1 MKKIR
6 SIIVLLFVLFSVQAI
21 AQTTTTYTI
30 QNNPGTSSHPS
41 SNEPYRVR
49 KDVSD
54 SEEGGSFS
62 NTYYT
67 NLTDAFD
74 FVKAYANGAEVIFD
88 GITGTINYGSS
99 ETLTCNSLTL
109 SNNSNITLTNLN
121 ATVTNSVNINS
132 GTLSLNNLICLSTV
146 SVYGTLKITT
156 TGNIG
161 NLTVNG
167 RFYTHNLSISNK
179 VTVGNSN
186 VLKVSGNATING
198 TKNFSTNSI
207 VIGISR
213 TFDLDLTLTRGF
225 WNLIGFPNDNGI
237 TTLAAATD
245 ADGTAIPDIWALAFD
260 YSNNSWSSTYL
271 TGNAEGT
278 KRGKGFL
285 VFPNIPDDPT
295 HNIDLNIT
303 SDNKD
308 LSLTYNGTAGSNG
321 TRWFAL
327 ANPFT
332 QRIAV
337 EKFLSKNTVQGT
349 RVYVDNGDSYSYK
362 TVGVI
367 EPLQGFIVNIN
378 PSYTS
383 INFKLDE
390 IFYASQAKS
399 ETTTNNEIVLDVVTG
414 EHAVALSFAENEAA
428 LTEYD
433 IFDADKMFG
442 TGAVAEPYFT
452 LGEKTLC
459 HQVVNTLPY
468 VAPMNIRSGEA
479 RDIKIVASDIPEQY
493 EVILKDGE
501 EEIAL
506 EQGSIYE
513 TLVANGENA
522 ERFQVIIN
530 KKNGV
535 SISDVESLSDI
546 SLRQYNRNIII
557 EGGKN
562 IHTEI
567 FNMLGQKVYETSSRN
582 FTLNNAN
589 AGTYVVKVKDGNS
602 VNTTK
607 IIIK

>member
-21 AQTTTTYTI
+21 AQTTTYTI
-30 QNNPGTSSHPS
+30 QNTPDNISSHPS
-41 SNEPYRVR
+41 SSEPYRV
-49 KDVSD
+49 KKEITDDEGNGSVST
-54 SEEGGSFS
+54 
-62 NTYYT
+62 TYYT
-67 NLTDAFD
+67 NLTNAFN
-74 FVKAYANGAEVIFD
+74 FVKTSSSGAEVIFD

-99 ETLTCNSLTL
+99 ETLLCNSLTL

-132 GTLSLNNLICLSTV
+132 GTLSLNNLICPSTV
-146 SVYGTLKITT
+146 FVYGTLKITT

-161 NLTVNG
+161 KLTVNG
-167 RFYTHNLSISNK
+167 RFYTHNLYISNK

-207 VIGISR
+207 IIGISR
-213 TFDLDLTLTRGF
+213 DFDLDLALTGGF
-225 WNLIGFPNDNGI
+225 WNLIGFPNDYGI
-237 TTLAAATD
+237 TTLAAETD
-245 ADGTAIPDIWALAFD
+245 ADGTPIPDIWALAFN
-260 YSNNSWSSTYL
+260 YSNNNWSNTYL
-271 TGNAEGT
+271 TSDGEGT
-278 KRGKGFL
+278 TRGKGFL
-285 VFPNIPDDPT
+285 AFPDVNENTT
-295 HNIDLNIT
+295 HNIDLNIA
-303 SDNKD
+303 SKNED
-308 LSLTYNGTAGSNG
+308 LSLPYEGTAGSNG

-332 QRIAV
+332 QRISI
-337 EKFLSKNTVQGT
+337 EKFLSKDTVQGK

-367 EPLQGFIVNIN
+367 EPLQGFIVNIH
-378 PSYTS
+378 PSHTS

-501 EEIAL
+501 EEILL

-513 TLVANGENA
+513 TLVSNGENA
-522 ERFQVIIN
+522 DRFQLIIN

-535 SISDVESLSDI
+535 SISDVESLSNV

-567 FNMLGQKVYETSSRN
+567 FNMLGQKVYETSNRN
-582 FTLNNAN
+582 FILNDAKS
-589 AGTYVVKVKDGNS
+589 GTYIVKVKDGNS

>member
-1 MKKIR
+1 MKNIKNF
-6 SIIVLLFVLFSVQAI
+6 IVLLFVLFTIPTI
-21 AQTTTTYTI
+21 AQTTYTI
-30 QNNPGTSSHPS
+30 GPGCNSTPHFDVKRTTQTSADGFVDETTTTIGHKNTLNQIIELISDDVNENS
-41 SNEPYRVR
+41 YSNYSLVFN
-49 KDVSD
+49 
-54 SEEGGSFS
+54 GNLNFS
-62 NTYYT
+62 GQSLIT
-67 NLTDAFD
+67 LTP
-74 FVKAYANGAEVIFD
+74 
-88 GITGTINYGSS
+88 TLTTING
-99 ETLTCNSLTL
+99 TLTVGDVNIGSITVNGTLNANSLT
-109 SNNSNITLTNLN
+109 
-121 ATVTNSVNINS
+121 IN
-132 GTLSLNNLICLSTV
+132 
-146 SVYGTLKITT
+146 
-156 TGNIG
+156 TGKT
-161 NLTVNG
+161 LTVNG
-167 RFYTHNLSISNK
+167 NVYTNTLTNNGTISVNDYK
-179 VTVGNSN
+179 I
-186 VLKVSGNATING
+186 LKVNVTYADNG
-198 TKNFSTNSI
+198 TEDFDANAI
-207 VIGISR
+207 VIGINR
-213 TFDLDLTLTRGF
+213 TFDLDLALTGGF
-225 WNLIGFPNDNGI
+225 WNLIGFPNNDGI
-237 TTLAAATD
+237 ATLAALYD
-245 ADGTAIPDIWALAFD
+245 ADGTPIPDIWALAFD
-260 YSNNSWSSTYL
+260 YSNNNWSNTYL
-271 TGNAEGT
+271 TSDGEGT

-285 VFPNIPDDPT
+285 AFPNVPEYTT

-303 SDNKD
+303 SENED
-308 LSLTYNGTAGSNG
+308 LLSFSYEGTAGSDG

-332 QRIAV
+332 QKIAA
-337 EKFLSKNTVQGT
+337 EKFLSKNTLQGQG
-349 RVYVDNGDSYSYK
+349 VYVDNGDSYSYQEA
-362 TVGVI
+362 GVI
-367 EPLQGFIVNIN
+367 KPLQGFFVNMASGHTTID
-378 PSYTS
+378 
-383 INFKLDE
+383 FKLDE
-390 IFYASQAKS
+390 IFYALQSKS

-513 TLVANGENA
+513 TLVSNGENA
-522 ERFQVIIN
+522 DRFKVIIN

-535 SISDVESLSDI
+535 SISDVENVSETSI
-546 SLRQYNRNIII
+546 SQYNRNIII
-557 EGGKN
+557 EGGNN

-607 IIIK
+607 IVIK

>member
-21 AQTTTTYTI
+21 AQTTITYTI

-41 SNEPYRVR
+41 SSEPYRVR

-62 NTYYT
+62 NSYYT
-67 NLTDAFD
+67 NFTAAFN
-74 FVKAYANGAEVIFD
+74 FVKANSNGAEVIFD
-88 GITGTINYGSS
+88 GITETINYGSS
-99 ETLTCNSLTL
+99 ETLICNSLTL

-132 GTLSLNNLICLSTV
+132 GTLSLNNLICPSTV

-156 TGNIG
+156 TGSIG

-198 TKNFSTNSI
+198 TKNFYANAI

-213 TFDLDLTLTRGF
+213 DFDLDLTLTGGF

-237 TTLAAATD
+237 TTLAANSD
-245 ADGTAIPDIWALAFD
+245 ADGTDIPDIWALAFD
-260 YSNNSWSSTYL
+260 YSNNNWSNTYL
-271 TGNAEGT
+271 TSDGEGT

-285 VFPNIPDDPT
+285 AFPDVNENTT
-295 HNIDLNIT
+295 HNIDLNI
-303 SDNKD
+303 SSENDD
-308 LSLTYNGTAGSNG
+308 LSFTYSGTAGSNG

-459 HQVVNTLPY
+459 HQVVNTLPH

-501 EEIAL
+501 EEIL
-506 EQGSIYE
+506 MEQGSIYE

-522 ERFQVIIN
+522 DRFQLIIN

-535 SISDVESLSDI
+535 SISDVESLSNV
-546 SLRQYNRNIII
+546 SLRQYNRNIIL

-567 FNMLGQKVYETSSRN
+567 FNMLGQKVYETSNRN
-582 FTLNNAN
+582 FTLNDAKS
-589 AGTYVVKVKDGNS
+589 GTYIVKVKDGNS

>member
-1 MKKIR
+1 MKNIKNF
-6 SIIVLLFVLFSVQAI
+6 IVLLFVLFSVQAI
-21 AQTTTTYTI
+21 AQTTYKIEPIGNTVGVYKITHITIGGVSMPSTTPIGSGDDLSTI
-30 QNNPGTSSHPS
+30 IPLITDDVTDDANTNNYSLIFSGNLDFSGQN
-41 SNEPYRVR
+41 
-49 KDVSD
+49 
-54 SEEGGSFS
+54 
-62 NTYYT
+62 
-67 NLTDAFD
+67 L
-74 FVKAYANGAEVIFD
+74 
-88 GITGTINYGSS
+88 
-99 ETLTCNSLTL
+99 
-109 SNNSNITLTNLN
+109 ITLTP
-121 ATVTNSVNINS
+121 
-132 GTLSLNNLICLSTV
+132 TLT
-146 SVYGTLKITT
+146 
-156 TGNIG
+156 
-161 NLTVNG
+161 
-167 RFYTHNLSISNK
+167 
-179 VTVGNSN
+179 
-186 VLKVSGNATING
+186 TING
-198 TKNFSTNSI
+198 TLTVGNVNIGSITVNGTLNANSLTINTGKTLTVNKNVYTNTLTNNGTISVNDYKI
-207 VIGISR
+207 LKVNGTYADNGTEDFDDNAIIIGINR
-213 TFDLDLTLTRGF
+213 TFDLDLALTGGF
-225 WNLIGFPNDNGI
+225 WNLIGFPNNDGI
-237 TTLAAATD
+237 ATLADPERTD
-245 ADGTAIPDIWALAFD
+245 IPDIWALAFD
-260 YSNNSWSSTYL
+260 YSSNNWGSTYL
-271 TGNAEGT
+271 TTSNVAGT
-278 KRGKGFL
+278 ERGKGFL
-285 VFPNIPDDPT
+285 AFPNVPEYTT
-295 HNIDLNIT
+295 HNIDLNIA
-303 SDNKD
+303 SENKD
-308 LSLTYNGTAGSNG
+308 LLPPLSYSGTAGSNG

-332 QRIAV
+332 QSIAV
-337 EKFLSKNTVQGT
+337 ERFLSKNTVQGG
-349 RVYVDNGDSYSYK
+349 RVYVDNGDSYSEK
-362 TVGVI
+362 TRGEI
-367 EPLQGFIVNIN
+367 EPLQGFIVNIH
-378 PSYTS
+378 PSHTS

-390 IFYASQAKS
+390 IFYQLQTKS

-513 TLVANGENA
+513 TLVSNGENA

-535 SISDVESLSDI
+535 SISDVENVSETSI
-546 SLRQYNRNIII
+546 SQYNRNIII
-557 EGGKN
+557 EGGNN

-607 IIIK
+607 IVIK

>member
-1 MKKIR
+1 
-6 SIIVLLFVLFSVQAI
+6 
-21 AQTTTTYTI
+21 
-30 QNNPGTSSHPS
+30 
-41 SNEPYRVR
+41 
-49 KDVSD
+49 
-54 SEEGGSFS
+54 
-62 NTYYT
+62 
-67 NLTDAFD
+67 
-74 FVKAYANGAEVIFD
+74 
-88 GITGTINYGSS
+88 
-99 ETLTCNSLTL
+99 
-109 SNNSNITLTNLN
+109 
-121 ATVTNSVNINS
+121 
-132 GTLSLNNLICLSTV
+132 
-146 SVYGTLKITT
+146 
-156 TGNIG
+156 
-161 NLTVNG
+161 
-167 RFYTHNLSISNK
+167 
-179 VTVGNSN
+179 
-186 VLKVSGNATING
+186 VLKVSGDATTING

-213 TFDLDLTLTRGF
+213 DFDLDLALTGGF

-237 TTLAAATD
+237 TTLAAETD
-245 ADGTAIPDIWALAFD
+245 ADGTPIPDIWALAFN
-260 YSNNSWSSTYL
+260 YSNNNWSNTYL
-271 TGNAEGT
+271 TSNVIET

-285 VFPNIPDDPT
+285 AFPDVNENTT
-295 HNIDLNIT
+295 HNIDLNIA
-303 SDNKD
+303 SENKD
-308 LSLTYNGTAGSNG
+308 LSLSYSGTAGSNG

-332 QRIAV
+332 QRISI
-337 EKFLSKNTVQGT
+337 EKFLSKDTVQGK

-362 TVGVI
+362 TAGVI
-367 EPLQGFIVNIN
+367 EPLQGFIVNIH
-378 PSYTS
+378 PSHTS
-383 INFKLDE
+383 IDFKLDE

-399 ETTTNNEIVLDVVTG
+399 ETTNNNEIVLDVVTG

-501 EEIAL
+501 EEILL

-513 TLVANGENA
+513 TIVSNGENSD
-522 ERFQVIIN
+522 RFQLIIN

-535 SISDVESLSDI
+535 SISDVENVSEI

-562 IHTEI
+562 IYTEI
-567 FNMLGQKVYETSSRN
+567 FNMLGQKVYETADRN
-582 FTLNNAN
+582 FMLNKVD
-589 AGTYVVKVKDGNS
+589 AGAYVVKVKDGNS
-602 VNTTK
+602 VSTTK
-607 IIIK
+607 IVVK

>member
-1 MKKIR
+1 MKNIKNF
-6 SIIVLLFVLFSVQAI
+6 IVLLFVLFTIPTI
-21 AQTTTTYTI
+21 AQTTTTFTI
-30 QNNPGTSSHPS
+30 SPNPGTTPHPS
-41 SNEPYRVR
+41 SSEPYKV
-49 KDVSD
+49 KKEIEDED
-54 SEEGGSFS
+54 GNFS
-62 NTYYT
+62 GNTT
-67 NLTDAFD
+67 WHATFQAAFD
-74 FVKAYANGAEVIFD
+74 FVKSNASGADIVFD
-88 GITGTINYGSS
+88 GVNGTINYPSVNTLNCKSLKLSNGSS
-99 ETLTCNSLTL
+99 
-109 SNNSNITLTNLN
+109 ITLNNLD

-132 GTLSLNNLICLSTV
+132 GTLSLNNLTCSGTV
-146 SVYGTLKITT
+146 TVGGTLNITT
-156 TGNIG
+156 SGEFG
-161 NLTVNG
+161 YLTVNG
-167 RFYTHNLSISNK
+167 KVYTHNLEINNNIR
-179 VTVGNSN
+179 VNDNG

-213 TFDLDLTLTRGF
+213 NFDLDLALTGGF

-237 TTLAAATD
+237 TTIANQTD
-245 ADGTAIPDIWALAFD
+245 ADGTLIPDIWALAFD
-260 YSNNSWSSTYL
+260 YSNNNWGSTYISS
-271 TGNAEGT
+271 NVEGT

-285 VFPNIPDDPT
+285 AFPDIDDNTT
-295 HNIDLNIT
+295 HNIDLKIT
-303 SDNKD
+303 SENDD
-308 LSLTYNGTAGSNG
+308 LSLPYEGTAVSNS
-321 TRWFAL
+321 TSWFAL

-332 QRIAV
+332 QRISV

-349 RVYVDNGDSYSYK
+349 RVYVDNGDSYSEK
-362 TVGVI
+362 TAGVI
-367 EPLQGFIVNIN
+367 EPLQGFFVNIH
-378 PSYTS
+378 SSHTS
-383 INFKLDE
+383 INFKLDS
-390 IFYASQAKS
+390 IFYQLQGKS

-513 TLVANGENA
+513 TLVVSGEN
-522 ERFQVIIN
+522 EDRFQVIIN

-535 SISDVESLSDI
+535 SISDVENVSETSI
-546 SLRQYNRNIII
+546 SQYNRNIII
-557 EGGKN
+557 EGGNN

-607 IIIK
+607 IVIK

>member
-1 MKKIR
+1 MKKIK

-21 AQTTTTYTI
+21 AQTTYKVGPGCNSNDPHFDVFKRIPDGNYFNETTIGHKYNLSDIIELINSNAGSNSYYLEFNGNLNFSGQDLINLSPISTTI
-30 QNNPGTSSHPS
+30 NGTLT
-41 SNEPYRVR
+41 VG
-49 KDVSD
+49 DVNI
-54 SEEGGSFS
+54 GSITV
-62 NTYYT
+62 NGALKAN
-67 NLTDAFD
+67 NLTID
-74 FVKAYANGAEVIFD
+74 NG
-88 GITGTINYGSS
+88 
-99 ETLTCNSLTL
+99 ETLT
-109 SNNSNITLTNLN
+109 
-121 ATVTNSVNINS
+121 VGS
-132 GTLSLNNLICLSTV
+132 G
-146 SVYGTLKITT
+146 K
-156 TGNIG
+156 
-161 NLTVNG
+161 
-167 RFYTHNLSISNK
+167 
-179 VTVGNSN
+179 
-186 VLKVSGNATING
+186 VLKVSGDATTING

-213 TFDLDLTLTRGF
+213 DFDLDLALTGGF

-237 TTLAAATD
+237 TTLAAETD
-245 ADGTAIPDIWALAFD
+245 ADGTPIPDIWALAFN
-260 YSNNSWSSTYL
+260 YSNNNWSNTYL
-271 TGNAEGT
+271 TSNVIET

-285 VFPNIPDDPT
+285 AFPDVNENTT
-295 HNIDLNIT
+295 HNIDLNIA
-303 SDNKD
+303 SENKD
-308 LSLTYNGTAGSNG
+308 LSLSYSGTAGSNG

-332 QRIAV
+332 QRISI
-337 EKFLSKNTVQGT
+337 EKFLSKDTVQGK

-362 TVGVI
+362 TAGVI
-367 EPLQGFIVNIN
+367 EPLQGFIVNIH
-378 PSYTS
+378 PSHTS
-383 INFKLDE
+383 IDFKLDE

-399 ETTTNNEIVLDVVTG
+399 ETTNNNEIVLDVVTG

-479 RDIKIVASDIPEQY
+479 RDIKIVVSDIPEQY

-501 EEIAL
+501 EEILL

-513 TLVANGENA
+513 TIVSNGENSD
-522 ERFQVIIN
+522 RFQLIIN

-535 SISDVESLSDI
+535 SISDVENVSEI

-562 IHTEI
+562 IYTEI
-567 FNMLGQKVYETSSRN
+567 FNMLGQKVYETADRN
-582 FTLNNAN
+582 FMLNKVD
-589 AGTYVVKVKDGNS
+589 AGAYVVKVKDGNS
-602 VNTTK
+602 VSATK
-607 IIIK
+607 IVVK

>member
-1 MKKIR
+1 
-6 SIIVLLFVLFSVQAI
+6 VLFSVQAI
-21 AQTTTTYTI
+21 AQTTYKIEPIGNTVGVYKITHITIGGVSMPSTTPIGSGDDLSTI
-30 QNNPGTSSHPS
+30 IPLITDDVTDDANTNNYSLIFSGNLDFSGQN
-41 SNEPYRVR
+41 
-49 KDVSD
+49 
-54 SEEGGSFS
+54 
-62 NTYYT
+62 
-67 NLTDAFD
+67 L
-74 FVKAYANGAEVIFD
+74 
-88 GITGTINYGSS
+88 
-99 ETLTCNSLTL
+99 
-109 SNNSNITLTNLN
+109 ITLTP
-121 ATVTNSVNINS
+121 
-132 GTLSLNNLICLSTV
+132 TLT
-146 SVYGTLKITT
+146 
-156 TGNIG
+156 
-161 NLTVNG
+161 
-167 RFYTHNLSISNK
+167 
-179 VTVGNSN
+179 
-186 VLKVSGNATING
+186 TING
-198 TKNFSTNSI
+198 TLTVGNVNIGSITVNGTLNANSLTINTGKTLTVNKNVYTNTLTNNGTISVNDYKI
-207 VIGISR
+207 LKVNGTYADNGTEDFDDNAIIIGINR
-213 TFDLDLTLTRGF
+213 TFDLDLALTGGF
-225 WNLIGFPNDNGI
+225 WNLIGFPNNDGI
-237 TTLAAATD
+237 ATLADPERTD
-245 ADGTAIPDIWALAFD
+245 IPDIWALAFD
-260 YSNNSWSSTYL
+260 YSSNNWGSTYL
-271 TGNAEGT
+271 TTSNVAGT
-278 KRGKGFL
+278 ERGKGFL
-285 VFPNIPDDPT
+285 AFPNVPEYTT
-295 HNIDLNIT
+295 HNIDLNIA
-303 SDNKD
+303 SENKD
-308 LSLTYNGTAGSNG
+308 LLPPLSYSGTAGSNG

-332 QRIAV
+332 QSIAV
-337 EKFLSKNTVQGT
+337 ERFLSKNTVQGG
-349 RVYVDNGDSYSYK
+349 RVYVDNGDSYSEK
-362 TVGVI
+362 TRGEI
-367 EPLQGFIVNIN
+367 EPLQGFIVNIH
-378 PSYTS
+378 PSHTS

-390 IFYASQAKS
+390 IFYQLQTKS

-513 TLVANGENA
+513 TLVSNGENA

-535 SISDVESLSDI
+535 SISDVENVSETSI
-546 SLRQYNRNIII
+546 SQYNRNIII
-557 EGGKN
+557 EGGNN

-607 IIIK
+607 IVIK

>member
-21 AQTTTTYTI
+21 AQTTITYTI

-41 SNEPYRVR
+41 SSEPYKV
-49 KDVSD
+49 KKEITDEDGNGSVST
-54 SEEGGSFS
+54 
-62 NTYYT
+62 TYCT
-67 NLTDAFD
+67 NLTNAFN
-74 FVKAYANGAEVIFD
+74 FVKSNASGAEVIFD

-99 ETLTCNSLTL
+99 NTLTCNSLTL
-109 SNNSNITLTNLN
+109 SNNSNITLTNLD
-121 ATVTNSVNINS
+121 ATVMNSVNINS
-132 GTLSLNNLICLSTV
+132 GTLSLNNLICPSTV

-156 TGNIG
+156 LGNIG
-161 NLTVNG
+161 KLTVNG
-167 RFYTHNLSISNK
+167 RFYTHNLYIANN

-213 TFDLDLTLTRGF
+213 NFDLDLALTGGF

-237 TTLAAATD
+237 TTLAAETD
-245 ADGTAIPDIWALAFD
+245 ADGTDIPDIWALAFN
-260 YSNNSWSSTYL
+260 YSNNNWSNTYL
-271 TGNAEGT
+271 TSDGEGT
-278 KRGKGFL
+278 TRGKGFL
-285 VFPNIPDDPT
+285 AFPDVDENTT
-295 HNIDLNIT
+295 HNIDLKIASENE
-303 SDNKD
+303 D
-308 LSLTYNGTAGSNG
+308 LSFSYGGTAGSNG

-332 QRIAV
+332 QRISI

-501 EEIAL
+501 EEILL

-513 TLVANGENA
+513 TIVSNGENA
-522 ERFQVIIN
+522 DRFQLIIN

-535 SISDVESLSDI
+535 SISDVESLSNV

-557 EGGKN
+557 EGGNN

-567 FNMLGQKVYETSSRN
+567 FNMLGQKVYETSNRN
-582 FTLNNAN
+582 FILSDAKS
-589 AGTYVVKVKDGNS
+589 GTYIVKVKDGNS